1 MRRKVKTKRPLTE
14 TQQKYLNLC
23 VQDFQF
29 FCANELKIVTKQG
42 ELVPF
47 LWNEPQQ
54 EVWKLIHAGRIR
66 LGVLKARQMG
76 MSTFIAAYF
85 FWRTQFQPNTKCV
98 VLAHEDEPARM
109 LFGIYKTYYEN
120 QSEWIQAHFPL
131 KHSTRIE
138 LVFAGSGSY
147 IRIATAK
154 NPDKLRSRT
163 VQLLHCSEV
172 AFWVYQKE
180 VMTAAMQA
188 LTDKGLCFV
197 ETTANS
203 FNHFYKWWQE
213 KSAYEKVFL
222 PWHSLSS
229 YRIDKNDE
237 GDYFDAYG
245 EKINL
250 DPISIAALSEPLTAD
265 EKHYKKNFQ
274 LLDSQLR
281 WRRWCILNKCESDER
296 VFQQEYPAS
305 PVEAFLTTGDQFF
318 PGDHIPAEVTSISA
332 EIEPPKAGS
341 VYSIGVDTASGSKQG
356 DYSAY
361 AVVNMTS
368 KPYKIVA
375 WHYDRVPIH
384 KFADRVIE
392 AAEKYNQAIA
402 VIEVNNVG
410 AAVMQDLELRAY
422 PRLYRRYVYDKMAE
436 KYVEKL
442 GFHTS
447 AQTRPLIL
455 TRMRRYVA
463 DNALAAP
470 PQVLINEMSSFT
482 YNDKGMP
489 DHAPGTHSDMIFA
502 VALAL
507 ESETQLAGVA
517 EENWQKYKPQ
527 TPDEIVS
534 FERETGK
541 SWKTFRPLS
550 EPEEVL
556 NKFSDHHLTND
567 GLEF

>member
-14 TQQKYLNLC
+14 TQQQYLNIC
-23 VQDFQF
+23 ITNFEF

-47 LWNEPQQ
+47 EWNEPQR
-54 EVWKLIHAGRIR
+54 EVWKLISAGRIR

-120 QSEWIQAHFPL
+120 QSEWIQAHYPL

-138 LVFAGSGSY
+138 LVFAKSGSY

-203 FNHFYKWWQE
+203 FNHFYRWWQE

-229 YRIDKNDE
+229 YRIDKDDE
-237 GDYFDAYG
+237 GQYYDFKG
-245 EKINL
+245 EPLHL
-250 DPISIAALSEPLTAD
+250 DPISINALSEPLTAD
-265 EKHYKKNFQ
+265 EKDYCKRYQ
-274 LLDSQLR
+274 LTDAQIR
-281 WRRWCILNKCESDER
+281 WRRWCVLNKCENDER
-296 VFQQEYPAS
+296 IFQQEYPAS

-318 PGDHIPAEVTSISA
+318 PGDHIPAEVTAISD
-332 EIEPPKAGS
+332 EIEQPKAGA
-341 VYSIGVDTASGSKQG
+341 VYAIGVDTASGSKDG

-361 AVVNMTS
+361 AIVNMTK
-368 KPYKIVA
+368 KPYRMVA

-384 KFADRVIE
+384 KFADRVAA

-402 VIEVNNVG
+402 VVEVNNVG
-410 AAVMQDLELRAY
+410 AAVMQDLEIRAY

-463 DNALAAP
+463 DNTLVGN

-482 YNDKGMP
+482 YNDKGLP

-507 ESETQLAGVA
+507 EAETQMEGVA
-517 EENWQKYKPQ
+517 EQNWEKYKPQ
-527 TPDEIVS
+527 NPDEMVA
-534 FERETGK
+534 FERETGR

-550 EPEEVL
+550 EEREEERLGPV
-556 NKFSDHHLTND
+556 HRLTDD
-567 GLEF
+567 GLEL

>member
-1 MRRKVKTKRPLTE
+1 MRRKLKKRRPLTD
-14 TQQKYLNLC
+14 TQKQYLNLC
-23 VQDFQF
+23 ITDFEF

-42 ELVPF
+42 SLVPF
-47 LWNEPQQ
+47 VWNEPQK
-54 EVWKLIHAGRIR
+54 EVWKLIDAGRIR

-85 FWRTQFQPNTKCV
+85 FWRTQFQSNTKCV

-120 QSEWIQAHFPL
+120 QSEWIQAHYPL

-138 LVFAGSGSY
+138 LVFANSGSY

-172 AFWVYQKE
+172 AFWLYQKE

-203 FNHFYKWWQE
+203 FNHFYRWWQE
-213 KSAYEKVFL
+213 NSAYEKVFL
-222 PWHSLSS
+222 PWHALSA
-229 YRIDKNDE
+229 YQIKKDDE
-237 GDYFDAYG
+237 GAYQDYTG
-245 EKINL
+245 EALHL
-250 DPISIAALSEPLTAD
+250 DPISVDALSQPLTDD
-265 EKHYKKNFQ
+265 EKDYRKRYQ
-274 LLDSQLR
+274 LTDSQLR
-281 WRRWCILNKCESDER
+281 WRRWCILNKCENDER

-305 PVEAFLTTGDQFF
+305 AVEAFLTSGDQFF
-318 PGDHIPAEVTSISA
+318 PGDHIPGEVAVSSQ
-332 EIEPPKAGS
+332 EIEQPKAGA
-341 VYSIGVDTASGSKQG
+341 VYAIGVDTASGSKDG

-361 AVVNMTS
+361 AIINMTK
-368 KPYKIVA
+368 KPYQIVA
-375 WHYDRVPIH
+375 WSYERTPIH
-384 KFADRVIE
+384 KFADKVY
-392 AAEKYNQAIA
+392 AAASKYNNA
-402 VIEVNNVG
+402 VAVVEVNNVG
-410 AAVMQDLELRAY
+410 AAVMQDLELQHY
-422 PRLYRRYVYDKMAE
+422 GRLYRRFVYDKMAE

-455 TRMRRYVA
+455 TRMRRYIA
-463 DNALAAP
+463 DQTLTKL
-470 PQVLINEMSSFT
+470 PQVLVNEMSSFT
-482 YNDKGMP
+482 YNDKGQP

-502 VALAL
+502 VALCL
-507 ESETQLAGVA
+507 EAETQLDGVDQ
-517 EENWQKYKPQ
+517 ENWENYKPE
-527 TPDEIVS
+527 TPEDIVN
-534 FERETGK
+534 FERETGR

-550 EPEEVL
+550 EEREIETSSSKHVL
-556 NKFSDHHLTND
+556 LDD